1 MEEFIHCS
9 LRNIYHIHGNRF
21 ALLWNLFVKS
31 MWYSYQ
37 IPCNSHHHLRIKEK
51 WPWGQVVLRLA
62 LSSYLTLSP
71 SATLSLS
78 PSVKLSK
85 AIPPLQYTV
94 YPLSNLHIFH
104 FPYFSF
110 APSYPSYFQ
119 TQFQQLNMQQYIHF
133 PIHTFPLHCQ
143 TFYFLYLS
151 YFLLSPH
158 HFHLSHYH
166 PLIHFNV
173 QSHNAICNATSHL
186 L

>member
-1 MEEFIHCS
+1 MT
-9 LRNIYHIHGNRF
+9 LRTSCAPACTLLISHTFSICHTFTFSICETFKSHPTTSIYLI
-21 ALLWNLFVKS
+21 S
-31 MWYSYQ
+31 T
-37 IPCNSHHHLRIKEK
+37 I
-51 WPWGQVVLRLA
+51 
-62 LSSYLTLSP
+62 
-71 SATLSLS
+71 
-78 PSVKLSK
+78 
-85 AIPPLQYTV
+85 
-94 YPLSNLHIFH
+94 SNLHIFH

-173 QSHNAICNATSHL
+173 QSHNAICHIPTSLDFPPSIFIFSSAFPAAAAICLQIEAILRKCDLLAKFHL
-186 L
+186 GSRK